1 MRLDRQPNMLDRGTC
16 SSQCAVCL
24 FVCVWLMLGSFI
36 MRGVKLVVR
45 WCSCWD
51 TISIQRYLSLSL
63 SLSLKVL
70 STLESYQYKMIYV
83 LYAYIFVVCLL
94 LAVVRFSS
102 WQTYVLLIHRHET
115 RLNFSSSALLLLLLC
130 LFFPFSLSF
139 FFFSVVFV
147 LFVAL
152 EKLDFWALR
161 C

>member
-1 MRLDRQPNMLDRGTC
+1 
-16 SSQCAVCL
+16 
-24 FVCVWLMLGSFI
+24 

-51 TISIQRYLSLSL
+51 TISIQRYLSL
-63 SLSLKVL
+63 LK
-70 STLESYQYKMIYV
+70 SCRRWRAINTRWYMYV
-83 LYAYIFVVCLL
+83 LYVYIFVVCLL

-139 FFFSVVFV
+139 FFVVFV

-152 EKLDFWALR
+152 EKLDFWASRCQAAVLFYTLYKWKVEYLAELCLR
-161 C
+161 TFWFNFKNV